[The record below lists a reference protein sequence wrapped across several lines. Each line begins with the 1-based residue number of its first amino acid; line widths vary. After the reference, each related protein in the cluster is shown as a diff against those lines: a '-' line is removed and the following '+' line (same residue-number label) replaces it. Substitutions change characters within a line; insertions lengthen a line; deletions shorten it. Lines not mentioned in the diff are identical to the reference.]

1 MKQDMMFVHKKEA
14 LRVFTNKAYCIIKPK
29 MRALI
34 ICMVKKKRRETID
47 DSLWK
52 MNIRNTIY
60 IVCEGI
66 CKWLFN
72 NKCTFVD
79 TAYNP
84 LILRDDTAF
93 ISNYPSTLKW
103 QFFHYFINFLA
114 KLKVR
119 TVKSNYILSKFSVT
133 INSEK
138 LKE

>member
-1 MKQDMMFVHKKEA
+1 MKQDMKFVHKKEA

-34 ICMVKKKRRETID
+34 ICMVKKKKRDNRWFFVKDEHQKYY
-47 DSLWK
+47 LG
-52 MNIRNTIY
+52 
-60 IVCEGI
+60 EGI

-114 KLKVR
+114 KSKVR
-119 TVKSNYILSKFSVT
+119 TLQNCDL
-133 INSEK
+133 
-138 LKE
+138 